1 MLTSTAHRL
10 LYGARRLLGTDKGSG
25 RTVPVCDVALD
36 MPDQGR
42 HGVERAA
49 PDRLAGEDAEP
60 GLDHVEPGG
69 TLRSEVEV
77 DLRMP
82 SEPCLHRGRRM
93 RGRVVEDDVQGTP
106 TIAAGHAFDEAQE
119 IGACV
124 LRRALAH
131 HAAAP
136 GLQGGVQARQA
147 LSAGV
152 VGLAG
157 RRYPAVRA
165 RPA

>member
-10 LYGARRLLGTDKGSG
+10 LDDVRRLFGPDKGSG
-25 RTVPVCDVALD
+25 MTVPVCDVGLD
-36 MPDQGR
+36 MPDQRR

-82 SEPCLHRGRRM
+82 RSEEHTSELQSRLHLVCRLLL
-93 RGRVVEDDVQGTP
+93 EKKKT
-106 TIAAGHAFDEAQE
+106 
-119 IGACV
+119 
-124 LRRALAH
+124 
-131 HAAAP
+131 
-136 GLQGGVQARQA
+136 
-147 LSAGV
+147 S
-152 VGLAG
+152 
-157 RRYPAVRA
+157 
-165 RPA
+165 

>member
-10 LYGARRLLGTDKGSG
+10 LDDVRRLFGPDKGSG
-25 RTVPVCDVALD
+25 MTVPVCDVGLD
-36 MPDQGR
+36 MPDQRR

-106 TIAAGHAFDEAQE
+106 TIA
-119 IGACV
+119 GATRLMKRKKSAPVCCGAHSPTTRPLRISRAAYRLV
-124 LRRALAH
+124 RPLRR
-131 HAAAP
+131 
-136 GLQGGVQARQA
+136 
-147 LSAGV
+147 
-152 VGLAG
+152 
-157 RRYPAVRA
+157 
-165 RPA
+165 